1 MPVLAVYKRA
11 DVKCEGGGPRAR
23 EHNFGAAGLVDPVS
37 LSRTPMAAVVLE
49 RLEFYS

>member
-1 MPVLAVYKRA
+1 MCLCLVHKRE

-37 LSRTPMAAVVLE
+37 LSRTPMAAVLLE
-49 RLEFYS
+49 RLEFCS